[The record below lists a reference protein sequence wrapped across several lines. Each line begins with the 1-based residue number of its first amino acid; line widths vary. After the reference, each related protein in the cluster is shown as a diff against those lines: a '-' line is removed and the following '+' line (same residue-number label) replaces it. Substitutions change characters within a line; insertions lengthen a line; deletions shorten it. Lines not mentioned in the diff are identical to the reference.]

1 MLNKKYINFKTC
13 ICSVDVWMGIICV
26 DMNGLSFAQ
35 KTGTHTV
42 GDNRVSEL
50 FAVLPSSL

>member
-1 MLNKKYINFKTC
+1 MFNKKYINLKTC
-13 ICSVDVWMGIICV
+13 ICSVDVWMGIISV

-35 KTGTHTV
+35 KTGTYTV

-50 FAVLPSSL
+50 FAVLP

>member
-35 KTGTHTV
+35 KTGTYTV
-42 GDNRVSEL
+42 GGNRVSEM
-50 FAVLPSSL
+50 FAVLP